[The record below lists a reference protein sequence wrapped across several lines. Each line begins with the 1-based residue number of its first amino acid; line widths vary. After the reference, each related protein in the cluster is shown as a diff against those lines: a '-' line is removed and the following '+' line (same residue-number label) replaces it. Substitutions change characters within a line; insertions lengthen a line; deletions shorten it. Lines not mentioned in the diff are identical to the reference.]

1 MFVGVQERLVRP
13 QPLDSGLVQGLVTAL
28 CGRYPCLRPVALGK
42 ETTALVLGQDC
53 PIRVLM
59 VASSDTPLLCLLR
72 LCEEMA
78 AHLRADLPLC
88 EVSLARALTGRQ
100 VWFVP
105 ILHSTA
111 GWEELQAFTQ
121 KNGENPGD
129 SQRCGEEMAAL
140 SSLCHHTPFRHAVV
154 VECGGETVSGRGGDA
169 SRLMAQV
176 LSAVSGYAVAPP
188 VDGGFARWFFHAFCR
203 PALTLSVG
211 EGRFEAAYAKAR
223 EALLLSLL
231 F

>member
-13 QPLDSGLVQGLVTAL
+13 QPLDSGVVQGLATAL
-28 CGRYPCLRPVALGK
+28 CGRYPRLRYVALGK
-42 ETTALVLGQDC
+42 DTSALVLGRDS
-53 PIRVLM
+53 PTRVLM
-59 VASSDTPLLCLLR
+59 VASSETSLLCLLR

-88 EVSLARALTGRQ
+88 EVSLARALMGRQ

-105 ILHSTA
+105 TFHSTA

-121 KNGENPGD
+121 KNGENCAVER
-129 SQRCGEEMAAL
+129 SALAAL
-140 SSLCHHTPFRHAVV
+140 CRHTPFRHAVV
-154 VECGGETVSGRGGDA
+154 VDGGGETVSWQGGDA
-169 SRLMAQV
+169 PRLMAQV

-188 VDGGFARWFFHAFCR
+188 AAGGFARWFFQSFHR

-211 EGRFEAAYAKAR
+211 EGELEAAYAKVR